1 MRRRSK
7 GEDGDRMTPLG
18 FRCCDELLGDT
29 GVMMI
34 MGRERW
40 VREGMIQIQA
50 SSSTE
55 EMRNRREDEKMQNG
69 VREEKEERET
79 LTVESVVE
87 AIQQQCIDVI
97 EGEESIDDRVKERYG
112 SRSQSSIVLVHDKVM
127 SRPLSCLRTL
137 LFIS

>member
-1 MRRRSK
+1 
-7 GEDGDRMTPLG
+7 
-18 FRCCDELLGDT
+18 
-29 GVMMI
+29 
-34 MGRERW
+34 
-40 VREGMIQIQA
+40 MIQIQA

-55 EMRNRREDEKMQNG
+55 EMRTRRDEDEKMQNG

-87 AIQQQCIDVI
+87 AIQQKCIDVI
-97 EGEESIDDRVKERYG
+97 EGEESIDDQVKQRYG
-112 SRSQSSIVLVHDKVM
+112 SPSQSSIVLVHDKVM